1 MKNTAKLIIFLDK
14 TSFPVLIVKSCLII
28 RFFVVNI
35 WVIRKLVVSLHRL
48 NTKDLNY
55 NLNEKEAELIE
66 AIRNYRLSYP
76 DGYPQLLWYA
86 QQLFDDL
93 VDMPE

>member
-1 MKNTAKLIIFLDK
+1 MEFKY
-14 TSFPVLIVKSCLII
+14 S
-28 RFFVVNI
+28 
-35 WVIRKLVVSLHRL
+35 
-48 NTKDLNY
+48 
-55 NLNEKEAELIE
+55 LNEKEAELIE
-66 AIRNYRLSYP
+66 VIRNYRLSYP

>member
-1 MKNTAKLIIFLDK
+1 MA
-14 TSFPVLIVKSCLII
+14 
-28 RFFVVNI
+28 
-35 WVIRKLVVSLHRL
+35 
-48 NTKDLNY
+48 LNY

-66 AIRNYRLSYP
+66 TIRNYRLSYP

>member
-1 MKNTAKLIIFLDK
+1 MCSMA
-14 TSFPVLIVKSCLII
+14 
-28 RFFVVNI
+28 
-35 WVIRKLVVSLHRL
+35 
-48 NTKDLNY
+48 LNY

-93 VDMPE
+93 VAMPE

>member
-1 MKNTAKLIIFLDK
+1 M
-14 TSFPVLIVKSCLII
+14 
-28 RFFVVNI
+28 
-35 WVIRKLVVSLHRL
+35 
-48 NTKDLNY
+48 DLNY

-76 DGYPQLLWYA
+76 GGYPQLLWYA

>member
-1 MKNTAKLIIFLDK
+1 MA
-14 TSFPVLIVKSCLII
+14 
-28 RFFVVNI
+28 
-35 WVIRKLVVSLHRL
+35 
-48 NTKDLNY
+48 LNY
-55 NLNEKEAELIE
+55 NLNEKEAELRE

>member
-1 MKNTAKLIIFLDK
+1 MVKHYPFLC
-14 TSFPVLIVKSCLII
+14 SNVKYLPKI

-35 WVIRKLVVSLHRL
+35 WIIRKLVVSLHRL
-48 NTKDLNY
+48 FKKIVRMNLKY
-55 NLNEKEAELIE
+55 ELNEKEAELIE

>member
-1 MKNTAKLIIFLDK
+1 MNLK
-14 TSFPVLIVKSCLII
+14 
-28 RFFVVNI
+28 
-35 WVIRKLVVSLHRL
+35 
-48 NTKDLNY
+48 Y
-55 NLNEKEAELIE
+55 ELNEKEAELTE

>member
-1 MKNTAKLIIFLDK
+1 MLKFAKNTFFRSKHLD
-14 TSFPVLIVKSCLII
+14 
-28 RFFVVNI
+28 
-35 WVIRKLVVSLHRL
+35 
-48 NTKDLNY
+48 NTKICSIFASSFKKKIVRMNLKY
-55 NLNEKEAELIE
+55 ELNEKEAELIE